1 MDKTYSPKLYWT
13 NCLCLLGLLALTW
26 GLGYVNFGVFNLV
39 IALCISFT
47 KTILIVL
54 FFMHIKGSSRL
65 LHLAALTGLLW
76 LLLMLVL
83 TLGDYFSRGW
93 VALPKVTNTILN

>member
-1 MDKTYSPKLYWT
+1 METFYSPKVYWT
-13 NCLCLLGLLALTW
+13 NCLWLMGLLALSW

-39 IALCISFT
+39 IALVISFA

-76 LLLMLVL
+76 LVLMIVL
-83 TLGDYFSRGW
+83 TLADYHSRGW
-93 VALPKVTNTILN
+93 VAMPRY

>member
-1 MDKTYSPKLYWT
+1 MTNSPKLYWT
-13 NCLCLLGLLALTW
+13 NCVWLLGLLALTW
-26 GLGYVNFGVFNLV
+26 GLGYLNFGAFNVV
-39 IALCISFT
+39 IALGISFA

-76 LLLMLVL
+76 LFIMFLL
-83 TLGDYFSRGW
+83 TLADYASRGW
-93 VALPKVTNTILN
+93 VAMPKS

>member
-1 MDKTYSPKLYWT
+1 METFYSPKVYWT
-13 NCLCLLGLLALTW
+13 NCLCLIGLLALSW

-39 IALCISFT
+39 IALVISFA

-54 FFMHIKGSSRL
+54 FFMHNKGSSRL

-76 LLLMLVL
+76 LVLMIVL
-83 TLGDYFSRGW
+83 TLADYHSRGG
-93 VALPKVTNTILN
+93 VAMPSY